1 MEIVIAT
8 RKSALAQVQAD
19 KVGKLFEEKL
29 NESYK
34 KLLIVTEGDRRL
46 DVSLNK
52 IGGKGLFVKEIE
64 YALFR
69 KEADCAVH
77 SMKDVPYA
85 LNEEFEIMNIVPFT
99 EYEVINFKD

>member
-1 MEIVIAT
+1 MEIIIAT

-19 KVGKLFEEKL
+19 KVGKLLGEKL
-29 NESYK
+29 NLDYK

-64 YALFR
+64 YALIR
-69 KEADCAVH
+69 LEADCAVH

-85 LNEEFEIMNIVPFT
+85 LSNEFEIVAIPEREDAVTLPA
-99 EYEVINFKD
+99 V